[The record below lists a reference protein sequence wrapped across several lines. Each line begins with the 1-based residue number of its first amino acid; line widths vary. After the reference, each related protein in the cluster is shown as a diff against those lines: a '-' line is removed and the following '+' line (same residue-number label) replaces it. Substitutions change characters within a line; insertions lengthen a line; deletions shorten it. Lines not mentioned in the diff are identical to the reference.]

1 MIRDYVAIVAGISVV
16 ATLVGLSGPLIS
28 LLLEAD
34 GHSSATIGWNGAMPA
49 IAGLIG
55 AALMP
60 AAMRRIPAGW
70 LMFGGLAVTAA
81 GLLPMALTGSLAAWF
96 ALRFL
101 LGLGLTVLFIV
112 TEAWL
117 SQIAPEAQRG
127 RLIGLYSTTLA
138 IGFALGPGVLGLTGV
153 HGPAPFLAA
162 AAILLL
168 PIVPFAW
175 VRDRA
180 PSFRGEALPGGVL
193 GPVFRAPDLMLAVAA
208 FGAVEGIA
216 FALLPIYGL
225 AHGLGEIEATS
236 LLLASGLGNAL
247 IQLPLGWLAD
257 HVDRRRLL
265 IGAGV
270 TATFAALLAPVLIA
284 DPVLRWPMMFAWG
297 GAAVALYTVGLILL
311 GQRFRGAELA
321 SANAAFILMYNVGF
335 LIGPPL
341 AGYAMQL
348 WRPHGFIVV
357 IAGLTALHA
366 LVTAVL
372 RPKPA

>member
-1 MIRDYVAIVAGISVV
+1 VIRDYVAIVAGISVV

-28 LLLEAD
+28 LLLEAR
-34 GHSSATIGWNGAMPA
+34 GHDSTTIGWNGAMPA

-60 AAMRRIPAGW
+60 AAMRTVSAGR
-70 LMFGGLAVTAA
+70 LMFGGLAVTAL
-81 GLLPMALTGSLAAWF
+81 GLLPMALTDSLPVWF
-96 ALRFL
+96 GLRFL
-101 LGLGLTVLFIV
+101 LGLGLTVVFIV

-138 IGFALGPGVLGLTGV
+138 LGFALGPGLLGLTGV
-153 HGPAPFLAA
+153 HGAAPFIAA
-162 AAILLL
+162 AVILLL
-168 PIVPFAW
+168 PILPFAW

-180 PSFRGEALPGGVL
+180 PSFHGEETHGVFALIG
-193 GPVFRAPDLMLAVAA
+193 RAPDLMLAVAA
-208 FGAVEGIA
+208 FGAVESIA
-216 FALLPIYGL
+216 FTLLPIYGL
-225 AHGLGEIEATS
+225 AHGLGEVAAAT
-236 LLLASGLGNAL
+236 LLTASGLGNAL

-265 IGAGV
+265 VGAGLI
-270 TATFAALLAPVLIA
+270 ATLAALLAPLVIA
-284 DPVLRWPMMFAWG
+284 DSVLRWPLMFAWG

-311 GQRFRGAELA
+311 GQRFKGAELA
-321 SANAAFILMYNVGF
+321 SANAAFILMYNLGF

-348 WRPHGFIVV
+348 WPPHGFIAA
-357 IAGLTALHA
+357 IAGLTLLHA
-366 LVTAVL
+366 LVTVAL
-372 RPKPA
+372 KPRPA